1 MTQNTRPNMRRF
13 FRSRWFS
20 NCRKRPQQKKQSLDF
35 QTLESRQLLAAATID
50 FTTPEGGSSVGFQ

>member
-1 MTQNTRPNMRRF
+1 MRRF

-50 FTTPEGGSSVGFQ
+50 FTTPEGGGSVGFQ